1 MCRPRVDLADCLQP
15 GGPEDDAQ
23 HQNLDEVV
31 FGSGLRHVP
40 GMGKRHRKQK
50 GQISKRSKD
59 VPDVYCEGTVPVP
72 ED

>member
-1 MCRPRVDLADCLQP
+1 MCRPRVDLADCLA
-15 GGPEDDAQ
+15 GGPEDYAQ

-40 GMGKRHRKQK
+40 GMGK

-59 VPDVYCEGTVPVP
+59 VADVYCEGTVQCTGT
-72 ED
+72 